1 MTISGANGPNAANS
15 AVTGTI
21 GYYVHHQGGGH
32 ARRALAIAREC
43 SMPVTGLST
52 LTKPDAWLGPW
63 IRLERDDMALSPL
76 EPTANGALHWAPV
89 DDEGMRRR
97 MARIST
103 WIAETAPT
111 VFVSD
116 VSVEVAALARLHGV
130 PVVSV
135 ALPGVRTDAPHT
147 LGFGLSDAILAAW
160 PVGITGM
167 LPGVPSHIEA
177 RIHQVGAISA
187 AERGHSAGP
196 GPIRRVLVLAGS
208 GGGGMTSA
216 QIREAK
222 RQTPG
227 VEWDEIGTTPGNRVA
242 DPGPRIREASLVIT
256 HAGQGA
262 IADVAAAQV
271 PAIVVPQPRPHDEQ
285 ITSARVLA
293 ATPNLPVIVAE
304 TFDRD
309 DWAGLLDAA
318 SELDGRQWATWNDG
332 GGALRA
338 AALLDRMASR

>member
-1 MTISGANGPNAANS
+1 MTETGSPGAGS
-15 AVTGTI
+15 I
-21 GYYVHHQGGGH
+21 GYYVHHRGGGH

-43 SMPVTGLST
+43 TTPVTGLST
-52 LTKPDAWLGPW
+52 LPKPEAWLGPW
-63 IRLERDDMALSPL
+63 IRLERDDLAVSPL
-76 EPTANGALHWAPV
+76 EPTANGSLHWAPV

-97 MARIST
+97 MARISA
-103 WIAETAPT
+103 WIADTAPT
-111 VFVSD
+111 LFVSD

-160 PVGITGM
+160 PAGAEGM
-167 LPGVPSHIEA
+167 LPGASSRVLA
-177 RIHQVGAISA
+177 RLHAVGSISA
-187 AERGHSAGP
+187 AERSKGRGP
-196 GPIRRVLVLAGS
+196 GPITRVLVLAGV
-208 GGGGMTSA
+208 GGGGMSSA

-227 VEWDEIGTTPGNRVA
+227 VEWDEIGTTPSNRVA

-256 HAGQGA
+256 HAGQGS

-271 PAIVVPQPRPHDEQ
+271 PAIVVPQDRPHDEQ
-285 ITSARVLA
+285 VAASRVLA
-293 ATPNLPVIVAE
+293 STPDLPVIVTD
-304 TFDRD
+304 TFERD
-309 DWAGLLDAA
+309 DWAALLETAA
-318 SELDGRQWATWNDG
+318 GLDGRNWVAWNDG
-332 GGALRA
+332 AGALRA